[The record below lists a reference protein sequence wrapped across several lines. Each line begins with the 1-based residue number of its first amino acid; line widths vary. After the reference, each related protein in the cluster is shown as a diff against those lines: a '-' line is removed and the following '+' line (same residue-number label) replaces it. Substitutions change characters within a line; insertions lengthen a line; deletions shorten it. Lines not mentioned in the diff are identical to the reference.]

1 MPGSSNTSLSV
12 YSEQEVANGAKIFR
26 HIIREQAGGEPGAN
40 SSLSESRDDM
50 ELRALP
56 PKVMVDFLWSSTLGK
71 AQLSNIWDRTVGKH
85 KQNFR
90 LQDFLHLLRL
100 LALAQ
105 NGIDLDDPRIG
116 QLDFPYTADVS
127 FYGLDYTPVD
137 SQVVSRNVSFVEPCG
152 SDPVELISS
161 PMKFVAD
168 DGNSS
173 CPTSTTHDTT
183 THEVPSATRASE
195 SITGGLQIVGPS
207 GLSDMGIHSKTSDET
222 VDEEL
227 SLEKISVATMATE
240 AKEPRALS
248 TVSVITVPTPALPL
262 NHPEQQGRDNAIG
275 MINGVIGKMKDILN
289 IITTYADSAGG
300 GADNRTHSLIAE
312 IKEQIVN
319 AGGKLSKLIDAGQG
333 SMTQSLEICNKG
345 LEMIS
350 RAGDYLEER
359 VQKLTSVMDTFIEE
373 GRKISSLLHGR
384 DEHTHDPASTISGFR
399 DHYPLNFMPQK
410 SFSVPDLDLPTEDL
424 GGATTPSPVTVSTH
438 TKEDQL
444 MERIMDF
451 RQVLDTISGEYHKLL
466 ASQDALLKLLSPQA
480 TNYRS
485 FTEELNSLRADFQQ
499 HQDQVA
505 SRTAELNGM
514 LAEYRTLFGEV
525 FRQMYSAS
533 FFRSQ
538 MVSHTITLA
547 NDVLNELYSRNE
559 SIMSTFA
566 DAVHKGVAEHAARHQ
581 TDSSVIRLQQQPDLT
596 TNKLLDQIR
605 GIVREELHRM
615 KADIVADIRQALV
628 LPTPLHNS
636 PTKAPL
642 GSSVLAGLSTVNGTS
657 FPASEDGR
665 LTPTV
670 TNSTVMEAFAANI
683 YQPSHGEA
691 PSLAS
696 SGHSQLP
703 SERRPSNAEGL
714 MKLWE
719 CSSVEK

>member
-1 MPGSSNTSLSV
+1 MPGAPSTPLSL
-12 YSEQEVANGAKIFR
+12 YSEQERCSGAKIFR
-26 HIIREQAGGEPGAN
+26 HIIREQTGGEPGAN
-40 SSLSESRDDM
+40 SSLSECKDDI

-56 PKVMVDFLWSSTLGK
+56 PKAMVDFLWSSTLGK

-105 NGIDLDDPRIG
+105 NGVDLDDMRIG
-116 QLDFPYTADVS
+116 QSDFPYTADVS

-137 SQVVSRNVSFVEPCG
+137 SQVVSKNVSFEEPCE
-152 SDPVELISS
+152 SDPAEMISS
-161 PMKFVAD
+161 PMKFVTD
-168 DGNSS
+168 EGNSS
-173 CPTSTTHDTT
+173 CPTSTTHETT
-183 THEVPSATRASE
+183 THEVPSTTRASE

-207 GLSDMGIHSKTSDET
+207 GLSDMGIHSKISDET
-222 VDEEL
+222 IEEES
-227 SLEKISVATMATE
+227 SLEKVVVPTATIE
-240 AKEPRALS
+240 AREPRALS
-248 TVSVITVPTPALPL
+248 TVSVMTAPTPAMSL
-262 NHPEQQGRDNAIG
+262 NHPDQQGRDTAIS
-275 MINGVIGKMKDILN
+275 MVNGVVGKMKEMLS
-289 IITTYADSAGG
+289 IIAAYTDSAGG
-300 GADNRTHSLIAE
+300 SADSRIHSLIAE

-359 VQKLTSVMDTFIEE
+359 VQKLTSVMDTFIDE
-373 GRKISSLLHGR
+373 GRKISCLLHGR
-384 DEHTHDPASTISGFR
+384 DEHSHDPASTIAGFR

-410 SFSVPDLDLPTEDL
+410 SFSVPDLDIPNDDL
-424 GGATTPSPVTVSTH
+424 GGTTTPSPVTISVH

-444 MERIMDF
+444 MERILDF
-451 RQVLDTISGEYHKLL
+451 RQVLDTIVGEYQRLL
-466 ASQDALLKLLSPQA
+466 ASQDSLLKVLSPQA

-499 HQDQVA
+499 HQDQVT

-525 FRQMYSAS
+525 FKQMYSAS

-538 MVSHTITLA
+538 MVSHTIALA
-547 NDVLNELYSRNE
+547 NDVLNELYSRND

-566 DAVHKGVAEHAARHQ
+566 EAVHKGVAEHAARHQ
-581 TDSSVIRLQQQPDLT
+581 TDASVIRLQQQPDLT

-636 PTKAPL
+636 PAKVPL

-657 FPASEDGR
+657 YPASEDGR

-691 PSLAS
+691 PSLVS

-719 CSSVEK
+719 CSAVEK